1 MTIDEI
7 IHLLGQEYGNPGWRP
22 RTDPLSEL
30 IAAILSQNT
39 SDVNSHRAFEKLIST
54 LGGWDRVA
62 EASSDEIAMA
72 IGCGGLSRVKAPRIK
87 AILEGILKTQGS
99 LDLGF
104 LGHLPIPEAKAWLQA
119 LPGVGPKTAG
129 CVLLFAL
136 GKPVLPVDTHV
147 YRVSRRLGL
156 IDSKVSPEKAHQLLE
171 EIVPPEAIYRFH
183 LNMLA
188 HGRRVCRAWH
198 PLCHRCVLRGG
209 CPTYKAGKNDEKGA
223 VRAVSG

>member
-7 IHLLGQEYGNPGWRP
+7 VHLLGQEYGSPQWRP
-22 RTDPLSEL
+22 RTDPLYEL

-39 SDVNSHRAFEKLIST
+39 SDVNSHRAFESLIST
-54 LGGWDRVA
+54 FGSWDRVA
-62 EASSDEIAMA
+62 EASSDEIAEA
-72 IGCGGLSRVKAPRIK
+72 IGCGGLSRIKAPRIK
-87 AILEGILKTQGS
+87 AILEGILTGRGS

-104 LGHLPIPEAKAWLQA
+104 LGDLPVPEAKAWLRA

-156 IDSKVSPEKAHQLLE
+156 IDSRVSPEGAHQLLE
-171 EIVPPEAIYRFH
+171 EIVPPEAIYQFH

-188 HGRRVCRAWH
+188 HGRRVCRARR
-198 PLCHRCVLRGG
+198 PLCPRCVLGEG
-209 CPTYKAGKNDEKGA
+209 CPTYEAG
-223 VRAVSG
+223 